1 MYRIFLVEDDETIAK
16 LVRRHLEKWDY
27 DVHVVQKFDAV
38 MSEFA
43 SFDPQLVLMDIG
55 LPFYNGYH
63 WCTEIRRVSKVPVV
77 FLSSAADNMNIV
89 MAVSMGADDFIAK
102 PFDLDVLTVK
112 IQAIIRRCYDFGA
125 NNSVLEHNGAM
136 LNISDATITYDDKRL
151 ELTKNEL
158 KILQTLFDNKER
170 IVSRS
175 LLMEKLWESDAYVD
189 ENTLS
194 VNVNRLRKKLDS
206 IGLESFIVTK
216 KGLGYRLGWEV
227 MAKIQ
232 NKPHLTNFIKQN
244 YIWILMIVT
253 MSCIH
258 LLYMYLIG
266 ARKQDLVYA
275 AVLDAIL
282 LLITVLVGFFRY
294 SSKVKA
300 LSNALKRPVEEQAQL
315 PEATDDVEILY
326 HGLLENQSIARSES
340 ESSAAIR
347 QSQMRDYYSMW
358 VHQIKT
364 PISAMK
370 LLLEAEREE
379 LGQLICDDEQSQCQT
394 ADRTGGNIGAAGL
407 NAALKQQAVLTELS
421 DNMDSLEDELFR
433 IEEYVSMALQYQR
446 VSSTENDFV
455 LEKVSV
461 DGVIRDTI
469 KKYAKIMIRRHIG
482 INYSGTG
489 QKVYTDG
496 KWLAFMLEQ
505 ILSNAIKY
513 TPHGV
518 VTIETAEE
526 KDRFF
531 ITIKDTGIG
540 IKAEDLPRVFEKG
553 YTGYNGHADKK
564 ATGIGLYL
572 CRQMADK
579 LGHTIRMESEIGKG
593 TKVWIGFDL
602 DYADVRD

>member
-43 SFDPQLVLMDIG
+43 SFDPHLVLMDIG

-216 KGLGYRLGWEV
+216 KGLGL
-227 MAKIQ
+227 
-232 NKPHLTNFIKQN
+232 
-244 YIWILMIVT
+244 LM
-253 MSCIH
+253 S
-258 LLYMYLIG
+258 
-266 ARKQDLVYA
+266 
-275 AVLDAIL
+275 
-282 LLITVLVGFFRY
+282 
-294 SSKVKA
+294 
-300 LSNALKRPVEEQAQL
+300 
-315 PEATDDVEILY
+315 
-326 HGLLENQSIARSES
+326 
-340 ESSAAIR
+340 
-347 QSQMRDYYSMW
+347 
-358 VHQIKT
+358 
-364 PISAMK
+364 
-370 LLLEAEREE
+370 
-379 LGQLICDDEQSQCQT
+379 DDEQSQCGI
-394 ADRTGGNIGAAGL
+394 ADMNGGNISTAGL
-407 NAALKQQAVLTELS
+407 NVVELNDAAKQKAVFKELS
-421 DNMDSLEDELFR
+421 DNVGSFEDELFR

-446 VSSTENDFV
+446 VSNTENDFV
-455 LEKVSV
+455 LEKVSL

-469 KKYAKIMIRRHIG
+469 KKYAKTMIRRHIG
-482 INYSGTG
+482 INYSGTKK
-489 QKVYTDG
+489 QVYTDE
-496 KWLAFMLEQ
+496 KWLAFILEQ

-513 TPHGV
+513 TPQGY

-579 LGHTIRMESEIGKG
+579 LGHTIRMESELGKG

-602 DYADVRD
+602 DYADTRD

>member
-1 MYRIFLVEDDETIAK
+1 
-16 LVRRHLEKWDY
+16 
-27 DVHVVQKFDAV
+27 
-38 MSEFA
+38 
-43 SFDPQLVLMDIG
+43 
-55 LPFYNGYH
+55 
-63 WCTEIRRVSKVPVV
+63 
-77 FLSSAADNMNIV
+77 
-89 MAVSMGADDFIAK
+89 
-102 PFDLDVLTVK
+102 
-112 IQAIIRRCYDFGA
+112 
-125 NNSVLEHNGAM
+125 
-136 LNISDATITYDDKRL
+136 
-151 ELTKNEL
+151 
-158 KILQTLFDNKER
+158 
-170 IVSRS
+170 
-175 LLMEKLWESDAYVD
+175 
-189 ENTLS
+189 
-194 VNVNRLRKKLDS
+194 
-206 IGLESFIVTK
+206 
-216 KGLGYRLGWEV
+216 
-227 MAKIQ
+227 
-232 NKPHLTNFIKQN
+232 
-244 YIWILMIVT
+244 MIVT

-326 HGLLENQSIARSES
+326 HRLLENQSIARSES

-347 QSQMRDYYSMW
+347 QSQMGDYYSMW

-379 LGQLICDDEQSQCQT
+379 LGLLICDEE
-394 ADRTGGNIGAAGL
+394 
-407 NAALKQQAVLTELS
+407 QQASLKELS
-421 DNMDSLEDELFR
+421 DNVASFEDELFR

-489 QKVYTDG
+489 QDVYTDG

-513 TPHGV
+513 TPQGV

-602 DYADVRD
+602 DYADTRD

>member
-1 MYRIFLVEDDETIAK
+1 
-16 LVRRHLEKWDY
+16 
-27 DVHVVQKFDAV
+27 
-38 MSEFA
+38 
-43 SFDPQLVLMDIG
+43 
-55 LPFYNGYH
+55 
-63 WCTEIRRVSKVPVV
+63 
-77 FLSSAADNMNIV
+77 
-89 MAVSMGADDFIAK
+89 
-102 PFDLDVLTVK
+102 
-112 IQAIIRRCYDFGA
+112 
-125 NNSVLEHNGAM
+125 
-136 LNISDATITYDDKRL
+136 
-151 ELTKNEL
+151 
-158 KILQTLFDNKER
+158 
-170 IVSRS
+170 
-175 LLMEKLWESDAYVD
+175 
-189 ENTLS
+189 
-194 VNVNRLRKKLDS
+194 
-206 IGLESFIVTK
+206 
-216 KGLGYRLGWEV
+216 

-232 NKPHLTNFIKQN
+232 NKPYLTNFIKQN

-266 ARKQDLVYA
+266 ARKQDVVYA

-326 HGLLENQSIARSES
+326 HRLLENQSIARSES

-370 LLLEAEREE
+370 LLLEVEREE
-379 LGQLICDDEQSQCQT
+379 LGQLICDDEQSQY
-394 ADRTGGNIGAAGL
+394 L
-407 NAALKQQAVLTELS
+407 LS
-421 DNMDSLEDELFR
+421 DNMDSFEDELFR
-433 IEEYVSMALQYQR
+433 IEEYVGMALQYQR

-489 QKVYTDG
+489 QEVYTDG

-513 TPHGV
+513 TPQGV

-602 DYADVRD
+602 DYADTRD

>member
-1 MYRIFLVEDDETIAK
+1 M
-16 LVRRHLEKWDY
+16 
-27 DVHVVQKFDAV
+27 
-38 MSEFA
+38 
-43 SFDPQLVLMDIG
+43 
-55 LPFYNGYH
+55 
-63 WCTEIRRVSKVPVV
+63 
-77 FLSSAADNMNIV
+77 
-89 MAVSMGADDFIAK
+89 
-102 PFDLDVLTVK
+102 
-112 IQAIIRRCYDFGA
+112 II
-125 NNSVLEHNGAM
+125 
-136 LNISDATITYDDKRL
+136 
-151 ELTKNEL
+151 
-158 KILQTLFDNKER
+158 
-170 IVSRS
+170 
-175 LLMEKLWESDAYVD
+175 
-189 ENTLS
+189 
-194 VNVNRLRKKLDS
+194 
-206 IGLESFIVTK
+206 
-216 KGLGYRLGWEV
+216 
-227 MAKIQ
+227 
-232 NKPHLTNFIKQN
+232 
-244 YIWILMIVT
+244 T

-266 ARKQDLVYA
+266 ARKQDVVYA

-282 LLITVLVGFFRY
+282 LLIIVLVGFFRY

-315 PEATDDVEILY
+315 PEATDDVQILY
-326 HGLLENQSIARSES
+326 HRLLENQSIARSES
-340 ESSAAIR
+340 ESSAAVR
-347 QSQMRDYYSMW
+347 QSRMRDYYSMW

-379 LGQLICDDEQSQCQT
+379 LGQLMCDEE
-394 ADRTGGNIGAAGL
+394 
-407 NAALKQQAVLTELS
+407 QQAAFKELS
-421 DNMDSLEDELFR
+421 DNLDSFEDELFR
-433 IEEYVSMALQYQR
+433 IEEYVGMALQYQR

-455 LEKVSV
+455 LEKISL

-482 INYSGTG
+482 INYSGTKK
-489 QKVYTDG
+489 QVYTDE
-496 KWLAFMLEQ
+496 KWLAFILEQ

-513 TPHGV
+513 TPQGF

-579 LGHTIRMESEIGKG
+579 LGHTIRMESELGKG

-602 DYADVRD
+602 DYADTRD

>member
-1 MYRIFLVEDDETIAK
+1 
-16 LVRRHLEKWDY
+16 
-27 DVHVVQKFDAV
+27 
-38 MSEFA
+38 
-43 SFDPQLVLMDIG
+43 
-55 LPFYNGYH
+55 
-63 WCTEIRRVSKVPVV
+63 
-77 FLSSAADNMNIV
+77 
-89 MAVSMGADDFIAK
+89 
-102 PFDLDVLTVK
+102 
-112 IQAIIRRCYDFGA
+112 
-125 NNSVLEHNGAM
+125 
-136 LNISDATITYDDKRL
+136 
-151 ELTKNEL
+151 
-158 KILQTLFDNKER
+158 
-170 IVSRS
+170 
-175 LLMEKLWESDAYVD
+175 
-189 ENTLS
+189 
-194 VNVNRLRKKLDS
+194 
-206 IGLESFIVTK
+206 
-216 KGLGYRLGWEV
+216 
-227 MAKIQ
+227 MAKTQ

-315 PEATDDVEILY
+315 PEATDDVEMLY
-326 HGLLENQSIARSES
+326 HRLLENQSIARSEA

-370 LLLEAEREE
+370 LLLEVEREE
-379 LGQLICDDEQSQCQT
+379 LGQLICDDEQSQY
-394 ADRTGGNIGAAGL
+394 L
-407 NAALKQQAVLTELS
+407 LS
-421 DNMDSLEDELFR
+421 DNMDSFEDELFR

-482 INYSGTG
+482 IDYSGTG
-489 QKVYTDG
+489 QEVYTDG

>member
-1 MYRIFLVEDDETIAK
+1 
-16 LVRRHLEKWDY
+16 
-27 DVHVVQKFDAV
+27 
-38 MSEFA
+38 
-43 SFDPQLVLMDIG
+43 
-55 LPFYNGYH
+55 
-63 WCTEIRRVSKVPVV
+63 
-77 FLSSAADNMNIV
+77 
-89 MAVSMGADDFIAK
+89 
-102 PFDLDVLTVK
+102 
-112 IQAIIRRCYDFGA
+112 
-125 NNSVLEHNGAM
+125 
-136 LNISDATITYDDKRL
+136 
-151 ELTKNEL
+151 
-158 KILQTLFDNKER
+158 
-170 IVSRS
+170 
-175 LLMEKLWESDAYVD
+175 
-189 ENTLS
+189 
-194 VNVNRLRKKLDS
+194 
-206 IGLESFIVTK
+206 
-216 KGLGYRLGWEV
+216 

-266 ARKQDLVYA
+266 ARKQDVVYA

-282 LLITVLVGFFRY
+282 LLITALIGFFRY

-326 HGLLENQSIARSES
+326 HRLLENQSIARSES

-347 QSQMRDYYSMW
+347 QSRMRDYYSMW

-379 LGQLICDDEQSQCQT
+379 LGLLICDEE
-394 ADRTGGNIGAAGL
+394 
-407 NAALKQQAVLTELS
+407 QQASLKELS
-421 DNMDSLEDELFR
+421 DNVASFEDELFR

-455 LEKVSV
+455 LEKVSL

-469 KKYAKIMIRRHIG
+469 KKYAKVMIRRHIG

-489 QKVYTDG
+489 QEVYTDG

-513 TPHGV
+513 TPQGV

-602 DYADVRD
+602 DYSDVRD

>member
-1 MYRIFLVEDDETIAK
+1 
-16 LVRRHLEKWDY
+16 
-27 DVHVVQKFDAV
+27 
-38 MSEFA
+38 
-43 SFDPQLVLMDIG
+43 
-55 LPFYNGYH
+55 
-63 WCTEIRRVSKVPVV
+63 
-77 FLSSAADNMNIV
+77 
-89 MAVSMGADDFIAK
+89 
-102 PFDLDVLTVK
+102 
-112 IQAIIRRCYDFGA
+112 
-125 NNSVLEHNGAM
+125 
-136 LNISDATITYDDKRL
+136 
-151 ELTKNEL
+151 
-158 KILQTLFDNKER
+158 
-170 IVSRS
+170 
-175 LLMEKLWESDAYVD
+175 
-189 ENTLS
+189 
-194 VNVNRLRKKLDS
+194 
-206 IGLESFIVTK
+206 
-216 KGLGYRLGWEV
+216 
-227 MAKIQ
+227 MAKTQ

-266 ARKQDLVYA
+266 ARKQDVVYA
-275 AVLDAIL
+275 AVLDAMIII
-282 LLITVLVGFFRY
+282 ITVLAGFLGY

-300 LSNALKRPVEEQAQL
+300 LSNALERPVEEQAQL
-315 PEATDDVEILY
+315 PEAADDVEMLY
-326 HGLLENQSIARSES
+326 HRLLENQSIARSES

-379 LGQLICDDEQSQCQT
+379 LGLLICDEE
-394 ADRTGGNIGAAGL
+394 
-407 NAALKQQAVLTELS
+407 QQASLKELS
-421 DNMDSLEDELFR
+421 DNVASFEDELFR

-489 QKVYTDG
+489 QDVYTDG

-513 TPHGV
+513 TPQGG

-579 LGHTIRMESEIGKG
+579 LGHTIRMESELGKG

-602 DYADVRD
+602 DYADTRD

>member
-1 MYRIFLVEDDETIAK
+1 
-16 LVRRHLEKWDY
+16 
-27 DVHVVQKFDAV
+27 
-38 MSEFA
+38 
-43 SFDPQLVLMDIG
+43 
-55 LPFYNGYH
+55 
-63 WCTEIRRVSKVPVV
+63 
-77 FLSSAADNMNIV
+77 
-89 MAVSMGADDFIAK
+89 
-102 PFDLDVLTVK
+102 
-112 IQAIIRRCYDFGA
+112 
-125 NNSVLEHNGAM
+125 
-136 LNISDATITYDDKRL
+136 
-151 ELTKNEL
+151 
-158 KILQTLFDNKER
+158 
-170 IVSRS
+170 
-175 LLMEKLWESDAYVD
+175 
-189 ENTLS
+189 
-194 VNVNRLRKKLDS
+194 
-206 IGLESFIVTK
+206 
-216 KGLGYRLGWEV
+216 

-266 ARKQDLVYA
+266 ARKQDVVYA

-315 PEATDDVEILY
+315 PEATDDVEMLY
-326 HGLLENQSIARSES
+326 HRLLENQSIARSES

-379 LGQLICDDEQSQCQT
+379 LGQLICDDEQSQC
-394 ADRTGGNIGAAGL
+394 L
-407 NAALKQQAVLTELS
+407 LS
-421 DNMDSLEDELFR
+421 DNMDSFEDELFR
-433 IEEYVSMALQYQR
+433 IEEYVGMALQYQR

-482 INYSGTG
+482 MNYSGTV
-489 QKVYTDG
+489 QEVYTDG
-496 KWLAFMLEQ
+496 KWLAFILEQ
-505 ILSNAIKY
+505 LLSNAIKY
-513 TPHGV
+513 TPQGV

-602 DYADVRD
+602 DYSDVRD

>member
-1 MYRIFLVEDDETIAK
+1 
-16 LVRRHLEKWDY
+16 
-27 DVHVVQKFDAV
+27 
-38 MSEFA
+38 
-43 SFDPQLVLMDIG
+43 
-55 LPFYNGYH
+55 
-63 WCTEIRRVSKVPVV
+63 
-77 FLSSAADNMNIV
+77 
-89 MAVSMGADDFIAK
+89 
-102 PFDLDVLTVK
+102 
-112 IQAIIRRCYDFGA
+112 
-125 NNSVLEHNGAM
+125 
-136 LNISDATITYDDKRL
+136 
-151 ELTKNEL
+151 
-158 KILQTLFDNKER
+158 
-170 IVSRS
+170 
-175 LLMEKLWESDAYVD
+175 
-189 ENTLS
+189 
-194 VNVNRLRKKLDS
+194 
-206 IGLESFIVTK
+206 
-216 KGLGYRLGWEV
+216 

-266 ARKQDLVYA
+266 ARKQDVVYA

-315 PEATDDVEILY
+315 PEATDDVEMLY
-326 HGLLENQSIARSES
+326 QRLLENQSIARSES

-370 LLLEAEREE
+370 LLLEVEREE
-379 LGQLICDDEQSQCQT
+379 LGQLICDDEQSQY
-394 ADRTGGNIGAAGL
+394 L
-407 NAALKQQAVLTELS
+407 LS
-421 DNMDSLEDELFR
+421 DNMDSFEDELFR

-489 QKVYTDG
+489 QEVYTDG

-513 TPHGV
+513 TPQGF

-602 DYADVRD
+602 DYADTRD

>member
-1 MYRIFLVEDDETIAK
+1 
-16 LVRRHLEKWDY
+16 
-27 DVHVVQKFDAV
+27 
-38 MSEFA
+38 
-43 SFDPQLVLMDIG
+43 
-55 LPFYNGYH
+55 
-63 WCTEIRRVSKVPVV
+63 
-77 FLSSAADNMNIV
+77 
-89 MAVSMGADDFIAK
+89 
-102 PFDLDVLTVK
+102 
-112 IQAIIRRCYDFGA
+112 
-125 NNSVLEHNGAM
+125 
-136 LNISDATITYDDKRL
+136 
-151 ELTKNEL
+151 
-158 KILQTLFDNKER
+158 
-170 IVSRS
+170 
-175 LLMEKLWESDAYVD
+175 
-189 ENTLS
+189 
-194 VNVNRLRKKLDS
+194 
-206 IGLESFIVTK
+206 
-216 KGLGYRLGWEV
+216 
-227 MAKIQ
+227 MAKTQ

-266 ARKQDLVYA
+266 ARKQDVVYA
-275 AVLDAIL
+275 AVLDAMIII
-282 LLITVLVGFFRY
+282 ITVLAGFLGY

-300 LSNALKRPVEEQAQL
+300 LSNALERPVEEQAQL
-315 PEATDDVEILY
+315 PEAADDVEMLY
-326 HGLLENQSIARSES
+326 HRLLENQSIARSES

-379 LGQLICDDEQSQCQT
+379 LGQLICDDEQSQC
-394 ADRTGGNIGAAGL
+394 L
-407 NAALKQQAVLTELS
+407 LS
-421 DNMDSLEDELFR
+421 DNMDSFEDELFR

-482 INYSGTG
+482 MNYSGTV
-489 QKVYTDG
+489 QEVYTDG
-496 KWLAFMLEQ
+496 KWLAFILEQ
-505 ILSNAIKY
+505 LLSNAIKY
-513 TPHGV
+513 TPQGV

-564 ATGIGLYL
+564 ATEIGLYL

-602 DYADVRD
+602 DYSDVRD

>member
-1 MYRIFLVEDDETIAK
+1 
-16 LVRRHLEKWDY
+16 
-27 DVHVVQKFDAV
+27 
-38 MSEFA
+38 
-43 SFDPQLVLMDIG
+43 
-55 LPFYNGYH
+55 
-63 WCTEIRRVSKVPVV
+63 
-77 FLSSAADNMNIV
+77 
-89 MAVSMGADDFIAK
+89 
-102 PFDLDVLTVK
+102 
-112 IQAIIRRCYDFGA
+112 
-125 NNSVLEHNGAM
+125 
-136 LNISDATITYDDKRL
+136 
-151 ELTKNEL
+151 
-158 KILQTLFDNKER
+158 
-170 IVSRS
+170 
-175 LLMEKLWESDAYVD
+175 
-189 ENTLS
+189 
-194 VNVNRLRKKLDS
+194 
-206 IGLESFIVTK
+206 
-216 KGLGYRLGWEV
+216 
-227 MAKIQ
+227 
-232 NKPHLTNFIKQN
+232 
-244 YIWILMIVT
+244 MIVT

-315 PEATDDVEILY
+315 PEATDDVEMLY
-326 HGLLENQSIARSES
+326 QRLLENQSIARSES

-370 LLLEAEREE
+370 LLLEVEREE
-379 LGQLICDDEQSQCQT
+379 LGQLMCDDEQSQY
-394 ADRTGGNIGAAGL
+394 L
-407 NAALKQQAVLTELS
+407 LS
-421 DNMDSLEDELFR
+421 DNLDSFEDELFR

-455 LEKVSV
+455 LEKVSL

-482 INYSGTG
+482 INYSGTKK
-489 QKVYTDG
+489 QVYTDE
-496 KWLAFMLEQ
+496 KWLAFILEQ
-505 ILSNAIKY
+505 VLSNAIKY
-513 TPHGV
+513 TPKGF

-526 KDRFF
+526 KDWVF

-572 CRQMADK
+572 CMQMADK
-579 LGHTIRMESEIGKG
+579 LGHTIRMESELGKG

-602 DYADVRD
+602 DYADTRD

>member
-1 MYRIFLVEDDETIAK
+1 
-16 LVRRHLEKWDY
+16 
-27 DVHVVQKFDAV
+27 
-38 MSEFA
+38 
-43 SFDPQLVLMDIG
+43 
-55 LPFYNGYH
+55 
-63 WCTEIRRVSKVPVV
+63 
-77 FLSSAADNMNIV
+77 
-89 MAVSMGADDFIAK
+89 
-102 PFDLDVLTVK
+102 
-112 IQAIIRRCYDFGA
+112 
-125 NNSVLEHNGAM
+125 
-136 LNISDATITYDDKRL
+136 
-151 ELTKNEL
+151 
-158 KILQTLFDNKER
+158 
-170 IVSRS
+170 
-175 LLMEKLWESDAYVD
+175 
-189 ENTLS
+189 
-194 VNVNRLRKKLDS
+194 
-206 IGLESFIVTK
+206 
-216 KGLGYRLGWEV
+216 
-227 MAKIQ
+227 MAKTQ

-244 YIWILMIVT
+244 YIWILMIIT

-266 ARKQDLVYA
+266 ARKQDVVYA

-282 LLITVLVGFFRY
+282 LLIIVLVGFFRY

-300 LSNALKRPVEEQAQL
+300 LSNALKRPVDEQAQL
-315 PEATDDVEILY
+315 PEATDDVQILY
-326 HGLLENQSIARSES
+326 HRLLENQSIARSES
-340 ESSAAIR
+340 ESSAAVR
-347 QSQMRDYYSMW
+347 QSRMRDYYSMW

-379 LGQLICDDEQSQCQT
+379 LGQLMCDEE
-394 ADRTGGNIGAAGL
+394 
-407 NAALKQQAVLTELS
+407 QQAAFKELS
-421 DNMDSLEDELFR
+421 DNLDSFEDELFR
-433 IEEYVSMALQYQR
+433 IEEYVGMALQYQR

-455 LEKVSV
+455 LEKISL

-482 INYSGTG
+482 INYSGTKK
-489 QKVYTDG
+489 QVYTDE
-496 KWLAFMLEQ
+496 KWLAFILEQ

-513 TPHGV
+513 TPQGF

-579 LGHTIRMESEIGKG
+579 LGHTIRMESELGKG

-602 DYADVRD
+602 DYADTRD

>member
-1 MYRIFLVEDDETIAK
+1 
-16 LVRRHLEKWDY
+16 
-27 DVHVVQKFDAV
+27 
-38 MSEFA
+38 
-43 SFDPQLVLMDIG
+43 
-55 LPFYNGYH
+55 
-63 WCTEIRRVSKVPVV
+63 
-77 FLSSAADNMNIV
+77 
-89 MAVSMGADDFIAK
+89 
-102 PFDLDVLTVK
+102 
-112 IQAIIRRCYDFGA
+112 
-125 NNSVLEHNGAM
+125 
-136 LNISDATITYDDKRL
+136 
-151 ELTKNEL
+151 
-158 KILQTLFDNKER
+158 
-170 IVSRS
+170 
-175 LLMEKLWESDAYVD
+175 
-189 ENTLS
+189 
-194 VNVNRLRKKLDS
+194 
-206 IGLESFIVTK
+206 
-216 KGLGYRLGWEV
+216 
-227 MAKIQ
+227 
-232 NKPHLTNFIKQN
+232 
-244 YIWILMIVT
+244 MIVT

-275 AVLDAIL
+275 AVLDAMIII
-282 LLITVLVGFFRY
+282 ITVLAGFLGY

-300 LSNALKRPVEEQAQL
+300 LSNALERPVEEQAQL
-315 PEATDDVEILY
+315 PEAADDVEMLY
-326 HGLLENQSIARSES
+326 HRLLENQSIARSES

-379 LGQLICDDEQSQCQT
+379 LGQLMCDDEQSQC
-394 ADRTGGNIGAAGL
+394 L
-407 NAALKQQAVLTELS
+407 LS
-421 DNMDSLEDELFR
+421 DNMNSFEDELFR

-482 INYSGTG
+482 MNYSGTV
-489 QKVYTDG
+489 QEVYTDG
-496 KWLAFMLEQ
+496 KWLAFILEKL
-505 ILSNAIKY
+505 LSNAIKY
-513 TPHGV
+513 TPQGFV
-518 VTIETAEE
+518 KIETDKKAN
-526 KDRFF
+526 RFF

-579 LGHTIRMESEIGKG
+579 LGHTIRIESEIGKG

-602 DYADVRD
+602 DYADTRD

>member
-1 MYRIFLVEDDETIAK
+1 M
-16 LVRRHLEKWDY
+16 
-27 DVHVVQKFDAV
+27 
-38 MSEFA
+38 
-43 SFDPQLVLMDIG
+43 
-55 LPFYNGYH
+55 
-63 WCTEIRRVSKVPVV
+63 
-77 FLSSAADNMNIV
+77 
-89 MAVSMGADDFIAK
+89 
-102 PFDLDVLTVK
+102 
-112 IQAIIRRCYDFGA
+112 II
-125 NNSVLEHNGAM
+125 
-136 LNISDATITYDDKRL
+136 
-151 ELTKNEL
+151 
-158 KILQTLFDNKER
+158 
-170 IVSRS
+170 
-175 LLMEKLWESDAYVD
+175 
-189 ENTLS
+189 
-194 VNVNRLRKKLDS
+194 
-206 IGLESFIVTK
+206 
-216 KGLGYRLGWEV
+216 
-227 MAKIQ
+227 
-232 NKPHLTNFIKQN
+232 
-244 YIWILMIVT
+244 T

-266 ARKQDLVYA
+266 ARKQDVVYA

-282 LLITVLVGFFRY
+282 LLITVFVGYLRY

-300 LSNALKRPVEEQAQL
+300 LSNALNRPVEEQAQL
-315 PEATDDVEILY
+315 FEPTDDVEQLY
-326 HGLLENQSIARSES
+326 TRLLENQSIARSES
-340 ESSAAIR
+340 ESSAAVR
-347 QSQMRDYYSMW
+347 QSRMRDYYSMW

-379 LGQLICDDEQSQCQT
+379 LGQLICDDEQSQCHIG
-394 ADRTGGNIGAAGL
+394 DMTGGNIGAA
-407 NAALKQQAVLTELS
+407 LKQQAALTELS
-421 DNMDSLEDELFR
+421 DNVASFEDELFR

-469 KKYAKIMIRRHIG
+469 KKYAKIMIRKHIG
-482 INYSGTG
+482 IDYSGTG
-489 QKVYTDG
+489 QEVYTDG

-593 TKVWIGFDL
+593 TKVWIGFEL

>member
-1 MYRIFLVEDDETIAK
+1 
-16 LVRRHLEKWDY
+16 
-27 DVHVVQKFDAV
+27 
-38 MSEFA
+38 
-43 SFDPQLVLMDIG
+43 
-55 LPFYNGYH
+55 
-63 WCTEIRRVSKVPVV
+63 
-77 FLSSAADNMNIV
+77 
-89 MAVSMGADDFIAK
+89 
-102 PFDLDVLTVK
+102 
-112 IQAIIRRCYDFGA
+112 
-125 NNSVLEHNGAM
+125 
-136 LNISDATITYDDKRL
+136 
-151 ELTKNEL
+151 
-158 KILQTLFDNKER
+158 
-170 IVSRS
+170 
-175 LLMEKLWESDAYVD
+175 
-189 ENTLS
+189 
-194 VNVNRLRKKLDS
+194 
-206 IGLESFIVTK
+206 
-216 KGLGYRLGWEV
+216 
-227 MAKIQ
+227 MAKTQ

-266 ARKQDLVYA
+266 ARKQDVVYA

-300 LSNALKRPVEEQAQL
+300 LSNALKRPVGEQAQL
-315 PEATDDVEILY
+315 PEATGDVEILY
-326 HGLLENQSIARSES
+326 HRLLENQSIARSES

-379 LGQLICDDEQSQCQT
+379 LGQLICDDEQSQY
-394 ADRTGGNIGAAGL
+394 L
-407 NAALKQQAVLTELS
+407 LS
-421 DNMDSLEDELFR
+421 DNMDSFEDELFR

-489 QKVYTDG
+489 QEVYTDG

-513 TPHGV
+513 TPQGF

-553 YTGYNGHADKK
+553 YTGYNGNADKK

-602 DYADVRD
+602 DYSDVRD

>member
-1 MYRIFLVEDDETIAK
+1 
-16 LVRRHLEKWDY
+16 
-27 DVHVVQKFDAV
+27 
-38 MSEFA
+38 
-43 SFDPQLVLMDIG
+43 
-55 LPFYNGYH
+55 
-63 WCTEIRRVSKVPVV
+63 
-77 FLSSAADNMNIV
+77 
-89 MAVSMGADDFIAK
+89 
-102 PFDLDVLTVK
+102 
-112 IQAIIRRCYDFGA
+112 
-125 NNSVLEHNGAM
+125 
-136 LNISDATITYDDKRL
+136 
-151 ELTKNEL
+151 
-158 KILQTLFDNKER
+158 
-170 IVSRS
+170 
-175 LLMEKLWESDAYVD
+175 
-189 ENTLS
+189 
-194 VNVNRLRKKLDS
+194 
-206 IGLESFIVTK
+206 
-216 KGLGYRLGWEV
+216 

-232 NKPHLTNFIKQN
+232 NKPHLTNFIKHN

-326 HGLLENQSIARSES
+326 HRLLENQSIARSES

-379 LGQLICDDEQSQCQT
+379 LGQLICDDEQSQCHIG
-394 ADRTGGNIGAAGL
+394 DMTGGNIGAA
-407 NAALKQQAVLTELS
+407 LKQQAALTELS
-421 DNMDSLEDELFR
+421 DNVASFEDELFR

-482 INYSGTG
+482 INYSGTKK
-489 QKVYTDG
+489 QVYTDE
-496 KWLAFMLEQ
+496 KWLAFILEQ

-513 TPHGV
+513 TPQGY

-579 LGHTIRMESEIGKG
+579 LGHTIRMESELGKG

-602 DYADVRD
+602 DYADTRD

>member
-1 MYRIFLVEDDETIAK
+1 
-16 LVRRHLEKWDY
+16 
-27 DVHVVQKFDAV
+27 
-38 MSEFA
+38 
-43 SFDPQLVLMDIG
+43 
-55 LPFYNGYH
+55 
-63 WCTEIRRVSKVPVV
+63 
-77 FLSSAADNMNIV
+77 
-89 MAVSMGADDFIAK
+89 
-102 PFDLDVLTVK
+102 
-112 IQAIIRRCYDFGA
+112 
-125 NNSVLEHNGAM
+125 
-136 LNISDATITYDDKRL
+136 
-151 ELTKNEL
+151 
-158 KILQTLFDNKER
+158 
-170 IVSRS
+170 
-175 LLMEKLWESDAYVD
+175 
-189 ENTLS
+189 
-194 VNVNRLRKKLDS
+194 
-206 IGLESFIVTK
+206 
-216 KGLGYRLGWEV
+216 
-227 MAKIQ
+227 MAKTQ

-300 LSNALKRPVEEQAQL
+300 LSNALERPVEEQAQL
-315 PEATDDVEILY
+315 PEATDDVEMLY
-326 HGLLENQSIARSES
+326 HRLLENQSIARNES

-370 LLLEAEREE
+370 LLLEVEREE
-379 LGQLICDDEQSQCQT
+379 LGQLICDDEQSQY
-394 ADRTGGNIGAAGL
+394 L
-407 NAALKQQAVLTELS
+407 LS
-421 DNMDSLEDELFR
+421 DNMDSFEDELFR

-489 QKVYTDG
+489 QEVYTDG

-513 TPHGV
+513 TPQGV

-602 DYADVRD
+602 DYADTRD

>member
-1 MYRIFLVEDDETIAK
+1 
-16 LVRRHLEKWDY
+16 
-27 DVHVVQKFDAV
+27 
-38 MSEFA
+38 
-43 SFDPQLVLMDIG
+43 
-55 LPFYNGYH
+55 
-63 WCTEIRRVSKVPVV
+63 
-77 FLSSAADNMNIV
+77 
-89 MAVSMGADDFIAK
+89 
-102 PFDLDVLTVK
+102 
-112 IQAIIRRCYDFGA
+112 
-125 NNSVLEHNGAM
+125 
-136 LNISDATITYDDKRL
+136 
-151 ELTKNEL
+151 
-158 KILQTLFDNKER
+158 
-170 IVSRS
+170 
-175 LLMEKLWESDAYVD
+175 
-189 ENTLS
+189 
-194 VNVNRLRKKLDS
+194 
-206 IGLESFIVTK
+206 
-216 KGLGYRLGWEV
+216 
-227 MAKIQ
+227 
-232 NKPHLTNFIKQN
+232 
-244 YIWILMIVT
+244 MIVT

-266 ARKQDLVYA
+266 ARKQDVVYA

-282 LLITVLVGFFRY
+282 LLITVFVGYLRY
-294 SSKVKA
+294 RSKVKA

-326 HGLLENQSIARSES
+326 HRLLENQSIARSES
-340 ESSAAIR
+340 ESSAAVR
-347 QSQMRDYYSMW
+347 QSRMRDYYSMW

-379 LGQLICDDEQSQCQT
+379 LGQLMCDEEQQS
-394 ADRTGGNIGAAGL
+394 AF
-407 NAALKQQAVLTELS
+407 KELS
-421 DNMDSLEDELFR
+421 DNLDSFEDELFR

-455 LEKVSV
+455 LEKVSL

-482 INYSGTG
+482 INYSGTKK
-489 QKVYTDG
+489 QVYTDE
-496 KWLAFMLEQ
+496 KWLAFILEQ

-513 TPHGV
+513 TPQGF

-531 ITIKDTGIG
+531 ITVKDTGIG

-579 LGHTIRMESEIGKG
+579 LGHTIRMESELGKG
-593 TKVWIGFDL
+593 TKVWIGFDM
-602 DYADVRD
+602 DYADTRD

>member
-1 MYRIFLVEDDETIAK
+1 
-16 LVRRHLEKWDY
+16 
-27 DVHVVQKFDAV
+27 
-38 MSEFA
+38 
-43 SFDPQLVLMDIG
+43 
-55 LPFYNGYH
+55 
-63 WCTEIRRVSKVPVV
+63 
-77 FLSSAADNMNIV
+77 
-89 MAVSMGADDFIAK
+89 
-102 PFDLDVLTVK
+102 
-112 IQAIIRRCYDFGA
+112 
-125 NNSVLEHNGAM
+125 
-136 LNISDATITYDDKRL
+136 
-151 ELTKNEL
+151 
-158 KILQTLFDNKER
+158 
-170 IVSRS
+170 
-175 LLMEKLWESDAYVD
+175 
-189 ENTLS
+189 
-194 VNVNRLRKKLDS
+194 
-206 IGLESFIVTK
+206 
-216 KGLGYRLGWEV
+216 
-227 MAKIQ
+227 
-232 NKPHLTNFIKQN
+232 
-244 YIWILMIVT
+244 MIVT

-300 LSNALKRPVEEQAQL
+300 LSNALKRPVEEQAKL
-315 PEATDDVEILY
+315 PEATDDVEMLY
-326 HGLLENQSIARSES
+326 HRLLENQSIARSEA

-370 LLLEAEREE
+370 LLLEAERED
-379 LGQLICDDEQSQCQT
+379 LGQLICDDEQSQY
-394 ADRTGGNIGAAGL
+394 L
-407 NAALKQQAVLTELS
+407 LS
-421 DNMDSLEDELFR
+421 DNMDSFEDELFR
-433 IEEYVSMALQYQR
+433 IEEYVGMALQYQR

-489 QKVYTDG
+489 QVVYTDG
-496 KWLAFMLEQ
+496 KWIAFMLEQ

-513 TPHGV
+513 TPQGF

-602 DYADVRD
+602 DYADTRD

>member
-1 MYRIFLVEDDETIAK
+1 
-16 LVRRHLEKWDY
+16 
-27 DVHVVQKFDAV
+27 
-38 MSEFA
+38 
-43 SFDPQLVLMDIG
+43 
-55 LPFYNGYH
+55 
-63 WCTEIRRVSKVPVV
+63 
-77 FLSSAADNMNIV
+77 
-89 MAVSMGADDFIAK
+89 
-102 PFDLDVLTVK
+102 
-112 IQAIIRRCYDFGA
+112 
-125 NNSVLEHNGAM
+125 
-136 LNISDATITYDDKRL
+136 
-151 ELTKNEL
+151 
-158 KILQTLFDNKER
+158 
-170 IVSRS
+170 
-175 LLMEKLWESDAYVD
+175 
-189 ENTLS
+189 
-194 VNVNRLRKKLDS
+194 
-206 IGLESFIVTK
+206 
-216 KGLGYRLGWEV
+216 

-232 NKPHLTNFIKQN
+232 NKPYLTNFIKQN

-266 ARKQDLVYA
+266 ARKQDVVYA

-315 PEATDDVEILY
+315 PEATDDVEMLY
-326 HGLLENQSIARSES
+326 QRLLENQSIARSES

-370 LLLEAEREE
+370 LLLEVEREE
-379 LGQLICDDEQSQCQT
+379 LGQLICDDEQSQY
-394 ADRTGGNIGAAGL
+394 L
-407 NAALKQQAVLTELS
+407 LS
-421 DNMDSLEDELFR
+421 DNMDSFEDELFR
-433 IEEYVSMALQYQR
+433 IEEYVGMALQYQR

-489 QKVYTDG
+489 QEVYTDG

-513 TPHGV
+513 TPQGV

-602 DYADVRD
+602 DYADTRD

>member
-1 MYRIFLVEDDETIAK
+1 
-16 LVRRHLEKWDY
+16 
-27 DVHVVQKFDAV
+27 
-38 MSEFA
+38 
-43 SFDPQLVLMDIG
+43 
-55 LPFYNGYH
+55 
-63 WCTEIRRVSKVPVV
+63 
-77 FLSSAADNMNIV
+77 
-89 MAVSMGADDFIAK
+89 
-102 PFDLDVLTVK
+102 
-112 IQAIIRRCYDFGA
+112 
-125 NNSVLEHNGAM
+125 
-136 LNISDATITYDDKRL
+136 
-151 ELTKNEL
+151 
-158 KILQTLFDNKER
+158 
-170 IVSRS
+170 
-175 LLMEKLWESDAYVD
+175 
-189 ENTLS
+189 
-194 VNVNRLRKKLDS
+194 
-206 IGLESFIVTK
+206 
-216 KGLGYRLGWEV
+216 
-227 MAKIQ
+227 
-232 NKPHLTNFIKQN
+232 
-244 YIWILMIVT
+244 MIVT

-266 ARKQDLVYA
+266 ARKQDVVYA

-315 PEATDDVEILY
+315 PEATDDVEMLY
-326 HGLLENQSIARSES
+326 QRLLENQSIARSES
-340 ESSAAIR
+340 ESSAEIR

-370 LLLEAEREE
+370 LLLEVEREE
-379 LGQLICDDEQSQCQT
+379 LGQLICDDEQSQY
-394 ADRTGGNIGAAGL
+394 L
-407 NAALKQQAVLTELS
+407 LS
-421 DNMDSLEDELFR
+421 DNMDSFEDELFR

-489 QKVYTDG
+489 QDVYTDG

-513 TPHGV
+513 TPQGF

-602 DYADVRD
+602 DYADTRD

>member
-1 MYRIFLVEDDETIAK
+1 
-16 LVRRHLEKWDY
+16 
-27 DVHVVQKFDAV
+27 
-38 MSEFA
+38 
-43 SFDPQLVLMDIG
+43 
-55 LPFYNGYH
+55 
-63 WCTEIRRVSKVPVV
+63 
-77 FLSSAADNMNIV
+77 
-89 MAVSMGADDFIAK
+89 
-102 PFDLDVLTVK
+102 
-112 IQAIIRRCYDFGA
+112 
-125 NNSVLEHNGAM
+125 
-136 LNISDATITYDDKRL
+136 
-151 ELTKNEL
+151 
-158 KILQTLFDNKER
+158 
-170 IVSRS
+170 
-175 LLMEKLWESDAYVD
+175 
-189 ENTLS
+189 
-194 VNVNRLRKKLDS
+194 
-206 IGLESFIVTK
+206 
-216 KGLGYRLGWEV
+216 
-227 MAKIQ
+227 MAKTQ

-266 ARKQDLVYA
+266 ARKQDVVYA
-275 AVLDAIL
+275 AVLDAMIII
-282 LLITVLVGFFRY
+282 ITVLAGFLGY

-300 LSNALKRPVEEQAQL
+300 LSNALERPVEEQAQL
-315 PEATDDVEILY
+315 PEAADDVEMLY
-326 HGLLENQSIARSES
+326 HRLLENQSIARCES

-379 LGQLICDDEQSQCQT
+379 LGQLMCDDEQSQC
-394 ADRTGGNIGAAGL
+394 L
-407 NAALKQQAVLTELS
+407 LS
-421 DNMDSLEDELFR
+421 DNMDSFEDELFR

-482 INYSGTG
+482 MNYSGTV
-489 QKVYTDG
+489 QEVYTDG
-496 KWLAFMLEQ
+496 KWLAFILEQ
-505 ILSNAIKY
+505 LLSNAIKY
-513 TPHGV
+513 TPQGF

>member
-1 MYRIFLVEDDETIAK
+1 
-16 LVRRHLEKWDY
+16 
-27 DVHVVQKFDAV
+27 
-38 MSEFA
+38 
-43 SFDPQLVLMDIG
+43 
-55 LPFYNGYH
+55 
-63 WCTEIRRVSKVPVV
+63 
-77 FLSSAADNMNIV
+77 
-89 MAVSMGADDFIAK
+89 
-102 PFDLDVLTVK
+102 
-112 IQAIIRRCYDFGA
+112 
-125 NNSVLEHNGAM
+125 
-136 LNISDATITYDDKRL
+136 
-151 ELTKNEL
+151 
-158 KILQTLFDNKER
+158 
-170 IVSRS
+170 
-175 LLMEKLWESDAYVD
+175 
-189 ENTLS
+189 
-194 VNVNRLRKKLDS
+194 
-206 IGLESFIVTK
+206 
-216 KGLGYRLGWEV
+216 
-227 MAKIQ
+227 
-232 NKPHLTNFIKQN
+232 
-244 YIWILMIVT
+244 MIVT

-266 ARKQDLVYA
+266 ARKQDVVYA

-282 LLITVLVGFFRY
+282 LLITVFVGYLRY
-294 SSKVKA
+294 SIKVKV

-326 HGLLENQSIARSES
+326 HRLLENQSIARSES

-379 LGQLICDDEQSQCQT
+379 LGQLICDDEQSQC
-394 ADRTGGNIGAAGL
+394 L
-407 NAALKQQAVLTELS
+407 LS
-421 DNMDSLEDELFR
+421 DNMDSFEDELFR

-482 INYSGTG
+482 MNYSGTV
-489 QKVYTDG
+489 QEVYTDG
-496 KWLAFMLEQ
+496 KWLAFILEQ
-505 ILSNAIKY
+505 LLSNAIKY
-513 TPHGV
+513 TPQGFV
-518 VTIETAEE
+518 KIETA
-526 KDRFF
+526 KKANLFF

-579 LGHTIRMESEIGKG
+579 LGHTIRIESEIGKG

-602 DYADVRD
+602 DYADTRD

>member
-1 MYRIFLVEDDETIAK
+1 
-16 LVRRHLEKWDY
+16 
-27 DVHVVQKFDAV
+27 
-38 MSEFA
+38 
-43 SFDPQLVLMDIG
+43 
-55 LPFYNGYH
+55 
-63 WCTEIRRVSKVPVV
+63 
-77 FLSSAADNMNIV
+77 
-89 MAVSMGADDFIAK
+89 
-102 PFDLDVLTVK
+102 
-112 IQAIIRRCYDFGA
+112 
-125 NNSVLEHNGAM
+125 
-136 LNISDATITYDDKRL
+136 
-151 ELTKNEL
+151 
-158 KILQTLFDNKER
+158 
-170 IVSRS
+170 
-175 LLMEKLWESDAYVD
+175 
-189 ENTLS
+189 
-194 VNVNRLRKKLDS
+194 
-206 IGLESFIVTK
+206 
-216 KGLGYRLGWEV
+216 
-227 MAKIQ
+227 
-232 NKPHLTNFIKQN
+232 
-244 YIWILMIVT
+244 MIVT

-282 LLITVLVGFFRY
+282 LLITVFVGFFRY

-300 LSNALKRPVEEQAQL
+300 LSNALKLPVEEQAQL

-326 HGLLENQSIARSES
+326 HRLLENQSIARSES

-379 LGQLICDDEQSQCQT
+379 LGQLICDDEQSQY
-394 ADRTGGNIGAAGL
+394 L
-407 NAALKQQAVLTELS
+407 LS
-421 DNMDSLEDELFR
+421 DNMDSFEDELFR

-489 QKVYTDG
+489 QEVYTDG

-513 TPHGV
+513 TPQGV

-602 DYADVRD
+602 DYSDVRD

>member
-1 MYRIFLVEDDETIAK
+1 
-16 LVRRHLEKWDY
+16 
-27 DVHVVQKFDAV
+27 
-38 MSEFA
+38 
-43 SFDPQLVLMDIG
+43 
-55 LPFYNGYH
+55 
-63 WCTEIRRVSKVPVV
+63 
-77 FLSSAADNMNIV
+77 
-89 MAVSMGADDFIAK
+89 
-102 PFDLDVLTVK
+102 
-112 IQAIIRRCYDFGA
+112 
-125 NNSVLEHNGAM
+125 
-136 LNISDATITYDDKRL
+136 
-151 ELTKNEL
+151 
-158 KILQTLFDNKER
+158 
-170 IVSRS
+170 
-175 LLMEKLWESDAYVD
+175 
-189 ENTLS
+189 
-194 VNVNRLRKKLDS
+194 
-206 IGLESFIVTK
+206 
-216 KGLGYRLGWEV
+216 

-266 ARKQDLVYA
+266 ARKQDVVYA

-300 LSNALKRPVEEQAQL
+300 LSNALKRPVEERAQL

-326 HGLLENQSIARSES
+326 HRLLENQSIARSES

-379 LGQLICDDEQSQCQT
+379 LGLLICDEEQSQY
-394 ADRTGGNIGAAGL
+394 L
-407 NAALKQQAVLTELS
+407 LS
-421 DNMDSLEDELFR
+421 DNMDSFEDELFR

-482 INYSGTG
+482 MNYSGTV
-489 QKVYTDG
+489 QEVYTDG
-496 KWLAFMLEQ
+496 KWLAFILEQ
-505 ILSNAIKY
+505 LLSNAIKY
-513 TPHGV
+513 TPQGFV
-518 VTIETAEE
+518 KIETA
-526 KDRFF
+526 KKANLFF

-579 LGHTIRMESEIGKG
+579 LGHTIRIESEIGKG

-602 DYADVRD
+602 DYADTRD

>member
-1 MYRIFLVEDDETIAK
+1 
-16 LVRRHLEKWDY
+16 
-27 DVHVVQKFDAV
+27 
-38 MSEFA
+38 
-43 SFDPQLVLMDIG
+43 
-55 LPFYNGYH
+55 
-63 WCTEIRRVSKVPVV
+63 
-77 FLSSAADNMNIV
+77 
-89 MAVSMGADDFIAK
+89 
-102 PFDLDVLTVK
+102 
-112 IQAIIRRCYDFGA
+112 
-125 NNSVLEHNGAM
+125 
-136 LNISDATITYDDKRL
+136 
-151 ELTKNEL
+151 
-158 KILQTLFDNKER
+158 
-170 IVSRS
+170 
-175 LLMEKLWESDAYVD
+175 
-189 ENTLS
+189 
-194 VNVNRLRKKLDS
+194 
-206 IGLESFIVTK
+206 
-216 KGLGYRLGWEV
+216 
-227 MAKIQ
+227 
-232 NKPHLTNFIKQN
+232 
-244 YIWILMIVT
+244 MIVT

-326 HGLLENQSIARSES
+326 HRLLENQSIARSES

-379 LGQLICDDEQSQCQT
+379 LGQLMCDDEQSQC
-394 ADRTGGNIGAAGL
+394 L
-407 NAALKQQAVLTELS
+407 LS
-421 DNMDSLEDELFR
+421 DNMDSFEDELFR

-482 INYSGTG
+482 MNYSGTV
-489 QKVYTDG
+489 QEVYTDG

-505 ILSNAIKY
+505 LLSNAIKY
-513 TPHGV
+513 TPQGV

-579 LGHTIRMESEIGKG
+579 LGHTIRIESEIGKG

-602 DYADVRD
+602 DYADTRD

>member
-1 MYRIFLVEDDETIAK
+1 MIITI
-16 LVRRHLEKWDY
+16 L
-27 DVHVVQKFDAV
+27 
-38 MSEFA
+38 
-43 SFDPQLVLMDIG
+43 
-55 LPFYNGYH
+55 
-63 WCTEIRRVSKVPVV
+63 
-77 FLSSAADNMNIV
+77 
-89 MAVSMGADDFIAK
+89 
-102 PFDLDVLTVK
+102 
-112 IQAIIRRCYDFGA
+112 
-125 NNSVLEHNGAM
+125 
-136 LNISDATITYDDKRL
+136 
-151 ELTKNEL
+151 
-158 KILQTLFDNKER
+158 
-170 IVSRS
+170 
-175 LLMEKLWESDAYVD
+175 
-189 ENTLS
+189 
-194 VNVNRLRKKLDS
+194 
-206 IGLESFIVTK
+206 
-216 KGLGYRLGWEV
+216 
-227 MAKIQ
+227 
-232 NKPHLTNFIKQN
+232 
-244 YIWILMIVT
+244 
-253 MSCIH
+253 CIH

-266 ARKQDLVYA
+266 ARKQDMVYA

-326 HGLLENQSIARSES
+326 HRLLENQSIARSES
-340 ESSAAIR
+340 ESSAAVR
-347 QSQMRDYYSMW
+347 QSRMRDYYSMW

-379 LGQLICDDEQSQCQT
+379 LGQLICDEEQSQCQI
-394 ADRTGGNIGAAGL
+394 ADMNGCNISATELNISEL
-407 NAALKQQAVLTELS
+407 NASGKQQIVYTELS
-421 DNMDSLEDELFR
+421 DNLDSFEDELFR

-455 LEKVSV
+455 LEKVSL

-482 INYSGTG
+482 INYSGTKK
-489 QKVYTDG
+489 QVYTDE
-496 KWLAFMLEQ
+496 KWLAFILEQ

-513 TPHGV
+513 TPQGV

-579 LGHTIRMESEIGKG
+579 LGHTIRMESELGKG

-602 DYADVRD
+602 DYADTRD

>member
-1 MYRIFLVEDDETIAK
+1 
-16 LVRRHLEKWDY
+16 
-27 DVHVVQKFDAV
+27 
-38 MSEFA
+38 
-43 SFDPQLVLMDIG
+43 
-55 LPFYNGYH
+55 
-63 WCTEIRRVSKVPVV
+63 
-77 FLSSAADNMNIV
+77 
-89 MAVSMGADDFIAK
+89 
-102 PFDLDVLTVK
+102 
-112 IQAIIRRCYDFGA
+112 
-125 NNSVLEHNGAM
+125 
-136 LNISDATITYDDKRL
+136 
-151 ELTKNEL
+151 
-158 KILQTLFDNKER
+158 
-170 IVSRS
+170 
-175 LLMEKLWESDAYVD
+175 
-189 ENTLS
+189 
-194 VNVNRLRKKLDS
+194 
-206 IGLESFIVTK
+206 
-216 KGLGYRLGWEV
+216 
-227 MAKIQ
+227 
-232 NKPHLTNFIKQN
+232 
-244 YIWILMIVT
+244 MIVT

-300 LSNALKRPVEEQAQL
+300 LSNALKRPVEEQAKL
-315 PEATDDVEILY
+315 PEATDDVEMLY
-326 HGLLENQSIARSES
+326 HRLLENQSIARSEA

-370 LLLEAEREE
+370 LLLEAERED
-379 LGQLICDDEQSQCQT
+379 LGLLICDEE
-394 ADRTGGNIGAAGL
+394 
-407 NAALKQQAVLTELS
+407 QQASLKELS
-421 DNMDSLEDELFR
+421 DNVASFEDELFR

-489 QKVYTDG
+489 QEVYTDG

-513 TPHGV
+513 TPQGF

-602 DYADVRD
+602 DYADTRD

>member
-1 MYRIFLVEDDETIAK
+1 
-16 LVRRHLEKWDY
+16 
-27 DVHVVQKFDAV
+27 
-38 MSEFA
+38 
-43 SFDPQLVLMDIG
+43 
-55 LPFYNGYH
+55 
-63 WCTEIRRVSKVPVV
+63 
-77 FLSSAADNMNIV
+77 
-89 MAVSMGADDFIAK
+89 
-102 PFDLDVLTVK
+102 
-112 IQAIIRRCYDFGA
+112 
-125 NNSVLEHNGAM
+125 
-136 LNISDATITYDDKRL
+136 
-151 ELTKNEL
+151 
-158 KILQTLFDNKER
+158 
-170 IVSRS
+170 
-175 LLMEKLWESDAYVD
+175 
-189 ENTLS
+189 
-194 VNVNRLRKKLDS
+194 
-206 IGLESFIVTK
+206 
-216 KGLGYRLGWEV
+216 
-227 MAKIQ
+227 
-232 NKPHLTNFIKQN
+232 
-244 YIWILMIVT
+244 MIVT

-326 HGLLENQSIARSES
+326 HRLLENQSIARSES

-379 LGQLICDDEQSQCQT
+379 LGQLICDDEQSQCHIG
-394 ADRTGGNIGAAGL
+394 DMTGGNIGAAGL
-407 NAALKQQAVLTELS
+407 NAALKQQAALTELS
-421 DNMDSLEDELFR
+421 DNMDSFEDELFR
-433 IEEYVSMALQYQR
+433 VEEYVSMALQYQR

-489 QKVYTDG
+489 QEVYTDG

-513 TPHGV
+513 TPQGV

-553 YTGYNGHADKK
+553 YIGYNGHADKK

-602 DYADVRD
+602 DYADTRD

>member
-1 MYRIFLVEDDETIAK
+1 
-16 LVRRHLEKWDY
+16 
-27 DVHVVQKFDAV
+27 
-38 MSEFA
+38 
-43 SFDPQLVLMDIG
+43 
-55 LPFYNGYH
+55 
-63 WCTEIRRVSKVPVV
+63 
-77 FLSSAADNMNIV
+77 
-89 MAVSMGADDFIAK
+89 
-102 PFDLDVLTVK
+102 
-112 IQAIIRRCYDFGA
+112 
-125 NNSVLEHNGAM
+125 
-136 LNISDATITYDDKRL
+136 
-151 ELTKNEL
+151 
-158 KILQTLFDNKER
+158 
-170 IVSRS
+170 
-175 LLMEKLWESDAYVD
+175 
-189 ENTLS
+189 
-194 VNVNRLRKKLDS
+194 
-206 IGLESFIVTK
+206 
-216 KGLGYRLGWEV
+216 
-227 MAKIQ
+227 MAKTQ

-253 MSCIH
+253 MLCIH

-266 ARKQDLVYA
+266 ARKQDVVYA

-326 HGLLENQSIARSES
+326 HRLLENQSIARSES
-340 ESSAAIR
+340 ESSAAVR
-347 QSQMRDYYSMW
+347 QSRMRDYYSMW

-379 LGQLICDDEQSQCQT
+379 LGQLICDEEQSQCQT
-394 ADRTGGNIGAAGL
+394 ADMTGGNISAAGL
-407 NAALKQQAVLTELS
+407 NIVGLNDAAKQQAAFKELS
-421 DNMDSLEDELFR
+421 DNLDSFEDELFR

-489 QKVYTDG
+489 QEVYTDG

-513 TPHGV
+513 TPQGF

-579 LGHTIRMESEIGKG
+579 LGHTIRMESELGKG

-602 DYADVRD
+602 DYADTRD

>member
-1 MYRIFLVEDDETIAK
+1 
-16 LVRRHLEKWDY
+16 
-27 DVHVVQKFDAV
+27 
-38 MSEFA
+38 
-43 SFDPQLVLMDIG
+43 
-55 LPFYNGYH
+55 
-63 WCTEIRRVSKVPVV
+63 
-77 FLSSAADNMNIV
+77 
-89 MAVSMGADDFIAK
+89 
-102 PFDLDVLTVK
+102 
-112 IQAIIRRCYDFGA
+112 
-125 NNSVLEHNGAM
+125 
-136 LNISDATITYDDKRL
+136 
-151 ELTKNEL
+151 
-158 KILQTLFDNKER
+158 
-170 IVSRS
+170 
-175 LLMEKLWESDAYVD
+175 
-189 ENTLS
+189 
-194 VNVNRLRKKLDS
+194 
-206 IGLESFIVTK
+206 
-216 KGLGYRLGWEV
+216 
-227 MAKIQ
+227 
-232 NKPHLTNFIKQN
+232 
-244 YIWILMIVT
+244 MIVT

-294 SSKVKA
+294 SNKVKA

-315 PEATDDVEILY
+315 PEATDDAEILY
-326 HGLLENQSIARSES
+326 HRLLENQSIARSES
-340 ESSAAIR
+340 ESSAAVR
-347 QSQMRDYYSMW
+347 QSRMRDYYSMW

-379 LGQLICDDEQSQCQT
+379 LGQLMCDEEP
-394 ADRTGGNIGAAGL
+394 
-407 NAALKQQAVLTELS
+407 QATLTELS
-421 DNMDSLEDELFR
+421 DNLDSFEDELFR

-455 LEKVSV
+455 LEKISL

-482 INYSGTG
+482 INYSGTKK
-489 QKVYTDG
+489 QVYTDE
-496 KWLAFMLEQ
+496 KWLAFILEQ

-513 TPHGV
+513 TPQGF

-602 DYADVRD
+602 DYSDVRD

>member
-1 MYRIFLVEDDETIAK
+1 
-16 LVRRHLEKWDY
+16 
-27 DVHVVQKFDAV
+27 
-38 MSEFA
+38 
-43 SFDPQLVLMDIG
+43 
-55 LPFYNGYH
+55 
-63 WCTEIRRVSKVPVV
+63 
-77 FLSSAADNMNIV
+77 
-89 MAVSMGADDFIAK
+89 
-102 PFDLDVLTVK
+102 
-112 IQAIIRRCYDFGA
+112 
-125 NNSVLEHNGAM
+125 
-136 LNISDATITYDDKRL
+136 
-151 ELTKNEL
+151 
-158 KILQTLFDNKER
+158 
-170 IVSRS
+170 
-175 LLMEKLWESDAYVD
+175 
-189 ENTLS
+189 
-194 VNVNRLRKKLDS
+194 
-206 IGLESFIVTK
+206 
-216 KGLGYRLGWEV
+216 
-227 MAKIQ
+227 
-232 NKPHLTNFIKQN
+232 
-244 YIWILMIVT
+244 MIVT

-266 ARKQDLVYA
+266 ARKQDVVYA

-300 LSNALKRPVEEQAQL
+300 LSNALKRLVEEQAQL
-315 PEATDDVEILY
+315 PEAADDVEILY
-326 HGLLENQSIARSES
+326 HRLLENQSIARSES

-379 LGQLICDDEQSQCQT
+379 LGQLMCDDEQSQC
-394 ADRTGGNIGAAGL
+394 L
-407 NAALKQQAVLTELS
+407 LS
-421 DNMDSLEDELFR
+421 DNMDSFEDELFR

-482 INYSGTG
+482 MNYSGTA
-489 QKVYTDG
+489 QEVYTDG

-513 TPHGV
+513 TPQGG

-526 KDRFF
+526 KYRFF

-602 DYADVRD
+602 DYADTRD

>member
-1 MYRIFLVEDDETIAK
+1 
-16 LVRRHLEKWDY
+16 
-27 DVHVVQKFDAV
+27 
-38 MSEFA
+38 
-43 SFDPQLVLMDIG
+43 
-55 LPFYNGYH
+55 
-63 WCTEIRRVSKVPVV
+63 
-77 FLSSAADNMNIV
+77 
-89 MAVSMGADDFIAK
+89 
-102 PFDLDVLTVK
+102 
-112 IQAIIRRCYDFGA
+112 
-125 NNSVLEHNGAM
+125 
-136 LNISDATITYDDKRL
+136 
-151 ELTKNEL
+151 
-158 KILQTLFDNKER
+158 
-170 IVSRS
+170 
-175 LLMEKLWESDAYVD
+175 
-189 ENTLS
+189 
-194 VNVNRLRKKLDS
+194 
-206 IGLESFIVTK
+206 
-216 KGLGYRLGWEV
+216 
-227 MAKIQ
+227 
-232 NKPHLTNFIKQN
+232 
-244 YIWILMIVT
+244 MIVT

-300 LSNALKRPVEEQAQL
+300 LSNALERPVEEQAQL

-326 HGLLENQSIARSES
+326 QRLLENQSIARSES

-379 LGQLICDDEQSQCQT
+379 LGLLICDEE
-394 ADRTGGNIGAAGL
+394 
-407 NAALKQQAVLTELS
+407 QQASLKELS
-421 DNMDSLEDELFR
+421 DNVASFEDELFR

-469 KKYAKIMIRRHIG
+469 KKYAKIMIRSHIG

-489 QKVYTDG
+489 QEVYTDG

-513 TPHGV
+513 TPQGV

-526 KDRFF
+526 KDWFF

-602 DYADVRD
+602 DYSDVRD